1 MKSVKVNQKIL
12 LFILLIGQ
20 VILGALTADK
30 DFVAVFE
37 GNQKY
42 LWFLLLAI
50 YYGFLLFLTIWFVS
64 FLTKLSYKIANK
76 ENFDGTKVTITS
88 VWILIITSYTH
99 IAVLYI
105 DHLMYRGVELLLL
118 FIVPVIGLILAIIR
132 DTNILGLKKII
143 AIIPLILY
151 IGFDILSIYAVM

>member
-1 MKSVKVNQKIL
+1 MKSVKFNQKIL

-50 YYGFLLFLTIWFVS
+50 YYGVLLFLTILFVS

-76 ENFDGTKVTITS
+76 ENFNQTKVTITA

-99 IAVLYI
+99 ILVLYI
-105 DHLMYRGVELLLL
+105 NHLMYRGAELLLL
-118 FIVPVIGLILAIIR
+118 FIVPVIGLFLTILR
-132 DTNILGLKKII
+132 DTNIMGLKKII
-143 AIIPLILY
+143 AIIPLIIY
-151 IGFDILSIYAVM
+151 IGFDIISIYAVM

>member
-1 MKSVKVNQKIL
+1 MKSVKSNQKLL
-12 LFILLIGQ
+12 LFILLVGQ
-20 VILGALTADK
+20 VILGVLTADK

-50 YYGFLLFLTIWFVS
+50 YYGVLLFLTILFVS

-76 ENFDGTKVTITS
+76 ENYNQTKVTITS

-99 IAVLYI
+99 ILVLYI
-105 DHLMYRGVELLLL
+105 NHFMYRGAELLLL
-118 FIVPVIGLILAIIR
+118 FIIPVIGLLFTIIK
-132 DTNILGLKKII
+132 DTNILGFKKII
-143 AIIPLILY
+143 AIIPLIIYL
-151 IGFDILSIYAVM
+151 GFDVMTIYAVM